1 MRPPAVLWRLNAPPV
16 PALTGT
22 CKACGENVGTTEG
35 LIRHNQNA
43 SVGEQSYLGRIAL
56 ARREGK

>member
-1 MRPPAVLWRLNAPPV
+1 MRQPTLLRLLDALPV
-16 PALTGT
+16 PALVGR
-22 CKACGENVGTTEG
+22 CKACGEDVGTADG
-35 LIRHNQNA
+35 LARHNQNA